1 MPIKTS
7 ETEIKHLLIA
17 WLAISIA
24 FTIVIARPHQGYMNI
39 GLLVSTFRIFIIS
52 AVTVGFA
59 FIFHELAHKVVA
71 QRYGAWSEF
80 RMAPFMLLVAILT
93 AFMGFIFAAPGAV
106 MIFNP
111 YLTREESGKIAIAG
125 PMMNIALAFLFL
137 PLFILAPPGIFK
149 DIGRFGVIIN
159 AILAVFNMI
168 PISILDGKKVLVWD
182 KRIYGVILCLAIFV
196 FVMGVIAWVSAD
208 FLSFF

>member
-17 WLAISIA
+17 WLAISFA
-24 FTIVIARPHQGYMNI
+24 FAI
-39 GLLVSTFRIFIIS
+39 LLRGWQHNRSFFSIFIIS

-111 YLTREESGKIAIAG
+111 YLTREENGKIALAG
-125 PMMNIALAFLFL
+125 PVMNVALAFLFL

-149 DIGRFGVIIN
+149 DIGWFGVIIN
-159 AILAVFNMI
+159 ALLAAFNMI
-168 PISILDGKKVLVWD
+168 PISILDGKKVLAWD
-182 KRIYGVILCLAIFV
+182 KRIYGVTFGIAIVVLLMSMLFT
-196 FVMGVIAWVSAD
+196 
-208 FLSFF
+208 

>member
-17 WLAISIA
+17 WLAISFA
-24 FTIVIARPHQGYMNI
+24 FTVLIKRGM
-39 GLLVSTFRIFIIS
+39 LVDSKLTFPAVFILS

-80 RMAPFMLLVAILT
+80 RMAPFMLLVAILS

-106 MIFNP
+106 MIYNP

-125 PMMNIALAFLFL
+125 PMMNVALAFLFL
-137 PLFILAPPGIFK
+137 PLTFYSGMLK
-149 DIGRFGVIIN
+149 QIGDFGVMIN
-159 AILAVFNMI
+159 AWLAVFNMI
-168 PISILDGKKVLVWD
+168 PVSVLDGRKVLAWD
-182 KRIYGVILCLAIFV
+182 RQVYGLALCFAIIVLVVSVIT
-196 FVMGVIAWVSAD
+196 
-208 FLSFF
+208 